1 MSKLTEG
8 MDLKI
13 QENRPDEFE
22 LNEFEESMI
31 EYAFTR
37 TQGYSEFQM
46 QNFVINPAITD
57 FRKMDQVM
65 LEVDSRAQVEKT
77 LEMELKKNL
86 IEIDMMKEDIE
97 AFDGREGHKLLME
110 LDLDRL
116 NYDYLVNK
124 KRHKQAAKELKVL
137 TTFISNSFDKKE
149 DVISLLED
157 NIEEKEA
164 HYWVTRMAKQA
175 AMDMISTGRI
185 GVGNMDAIAGMPEEK
200 QVETLA
206 TALQYNQRLSI
217 GMNQINEQV
226 SNELMKLG
234 DDLPKFNV
242 PEITDKLLVDVNEK

>member
-1 MSKLTEG
+1 MSKLTEE

-13 QENRPDEFE
+13 QENILDKYK
-22 LNEFEESMI
+22 LNEFEDSMI
-31 EYAFTR
+31 DYAFNR
-37 TQGYSEFQM
+37 TQGYSDFQM

-57 FRKMDQVM
+57 YRKMDQVM
-65 LEVDSRAQVEKT
+65 LEVESRAQVERT
-77 LEMELKKNL
+77 IEMEMKRNL
-86 IEIDMMKEDIE
+86 IEIDMMTEDLE
-97 AFDGREGHKLLME
+97 AFEGRSGHKLLLG
-110 LDLDRL
+110 LDLEKL
-116 NYDYLVNK
+116 KYDYLVNK

-137 TTFISNSFDKKE
+137 TTFISDRFEKKE
-149 DVISLLED
+149 DVISLLEE
-157 NIEEKEA
+157 NVEEKEA